1 MIGTNDAA
9 PKFNA
14 DLRLVGSH
22 FLSLLHMLATLR
34 RKHSRL
40 HRAPIFVVIFIQGS
54 SAYLVVR
61 GWWLPTGTQK
71 PLWVFPENGI
81 PSRERRNLS
90 GYAFERSGRPRPGME
105 FPAAG
110 MGLGTSSQTDST
122 PEASE
127 RPGSGRI
134 EFSSKSTTF

>member
-40 HRAPIFVVIFIQGS
+40 HRAPIFVVLPPGNKWDVVS
-54 SAYLVVR
+54 RVHPHLRSAINIAR
-61 GWWLPTGTQK
+61 G
-71 PLWVFPENGI
+71 VGI
-81 PSRERRNLS
+81 DVEMINVELAVSVAKDVDSNLNPQS
-90 GYAFERSGRPRPGME
+90 GVGGKRWRDDLLINCYNSPN
-105 FPAAG
+105 
-110 MGLGTSSQTDST
+110 
-122 PEASE
+122 
-127 RPGSGRI
+127 
-134 EFSSKSTTF
+134 

>member
-40 HRAPIFVVIFIQGS
+40 HRDPIFVALPPGNKWDVVS
-54 SAYLVVR
+54 RVHPHLRSAINIARGVGIDVEMINVEFAVDSYQSDNVHLSTVGARKVAEALAQVVVDTAR
-61 GWWLPTGTQK
+61 AP
-71 PLWVFPENGI
+71 
-81 PSRERRNLS
+81 
-90 GYAFERSGRPRPGME
+90 
-105 FPAAG
+105 PAR
-110 MGLGTSSQTDST
+110 L
-122 PEASE
+122 
-127 RPGSGRI
+127 
-134 EFSSKSTTF
+134 

>member
-61 GWWLPTGTQK
+61 GWWLPTGGHLLEKSVTS
-71 PLWVFPENGI
+71 WVTYSPVYVTVG
-81 PSRERRNLS
+81 
-90 GYAFERSGRPRPGME
+90 G
-105 FPAAG
+105 
-110 MGLGTSSQTDST
+110 Q
-122 PEASE
+122 
-127 RPGSGRI
+127 
-134 EFSSKSTTF
+134 